1 MEKKKSGAD
10 FGAEVNRLK
19 IQGPERLYLVWGDED
34 YLRDRFVEQLRSA
47 CLGDGEADFNYRRMS
62 GQNMDLR
69 DLDEAVR
76 TPPFLGSHVF
86 IELRDYDVN
95 ACREDQQERLLSILG
110 DIPEGCT
117 VAMIEDIGYVP
128 DGRLGVV
135 KKLKKLAHTVEFTA
149 QEQQALVRWI
159 GRRFA
164 DLGKDIARAD
174 AEYLIFTSGSL
185 MSQLIPEIEKLAGY
199 VAGSRVTRA
208 DIDKVA
214 IKLPEARVFEL
225 SDRLAERDYDG
236 AADVLAKL
244 LLTRESPIKLIA
256 IVGQQ
261 MRRLYAAKLL
271 SAPGGRPDELYELCG
286 VKPGYAASRLMN
298 TVRRLDIGWIEF
310 ACEMCAEYD
319 YRMKSTAD
327 DDEELLKELLV
338 RLAAGK

>member
-1 MEKKKSGAD
+1 M
-10 FGAEVNRLK
+10 
-19 IQGPERLYLVWGDED
+19 
-34 YLRDRFVEQLRSA
+34 
-47 CLGDGEADFNYRRMS
+47 
-62 GQNMDLR
+62 
-69 DLDEAVR
+69 
-76 TPPFLGSHVF
+76 
-86 IELRDYDVN
+86 
-95 ACREDQQERLLSILG
+95 
-110 DIPEGCT
+110 
-117 VAMIEDIGYVP
+117 
-128 DGRLGVV
+128 
-135 KKLKKLAHTVEFTA
+135 
-149 QEQQALVRWI
+149 RWI

-225 SDRLAERDYDG
+225 SDPPCRAGLRRRGRCARKAPAHAREPDKAHRNSRT
-236 AADVLAKL
+236 ADAPALCRKV
-244 LLTRESPIKLIA
+244 
-256 IVGQQ
+256 
-261 MRRLYAAKLL
+261 L

-286 VKPGYAASRLMN
+286 VKPGYAASRLVN

-319 YRMKSTAD
+319 YRRRARRM